1 MDKILYLSFNLLEE
15 DTNSGAFIY
24 MERHKIIDTLRGFSL
39 FGILIVHLP
48 LLGSSHFL
56 FMDLESAKGVGEKIS
71 YLLYYIFFEAKLFP
85 IFSFLFGYGFALQLQ
100 GKAGI
105 DSSLFLKRLLGLA
118 ILGILH
124 NILFFNGDILFTYAC
139 LGLLLYFLR
148 NQSEKILLTVS
159 IVSLLFSSVTFYIIG
174 STPVTEGEL
183 QKLIQDFKTSN
194 QLNFIESVYSR
205 IHSGIEIFPFVF
217 LNNWPTSF
225 AMLGLGFTVGKRN
238 ALTDENLLKKIPSY
252 FSYLALGIGTIG
264 GLCMVF
270 EKQLGISKG
279 IGMSIFAL
287 ASPFLSFFYIYS
299 LLKIVKKNL
308 FVVLTDLFSRNG
320 KMSLS
325 IYISES
331 ILMGILFQ
339 AWGLG
344 LFDKLQVHELLLM
357 SIPAYLFLS
366 ILATL
371 WLKKFEIGP
380 FEWIFKKF
388 VKIITKSTN

>member
-1 MDKILYLSFNLLEE
+1 
-15 DTNSGAFIY
+15 
-24 MERHKIIDTLRGFSL
+24 MERYKIIDTLRGFSL

-48 LLGSSHFL
+48 LMGNSHFL
-56 FMDLESAKGVGEKIS
+56 ILDMDTATEVSDQIS
-71 YLLYYIFFEAKLFP
+71 ILIYNLFFEAKLFP

-100 GKAGI
+100 SKAGQ
-105 DSSLFLKRLLGLA
+105 DSTLFLKRLLGLV
-118 ILGILH
+118 IFGILH
-124 NILFFNGDILFTYAC
+124 NVLFFNGDILFTYAC
-139 LGLLLYFLR
+139 LGFVLYFLR
-148 NQSEKILLTVS
+148 NKSEKILLSVS

-183 QKLIQDFKTSN
+183 QKLIQDFQRSN

-205 IHSGIEIFPFVF
+205 IHSGIDIFPFVF

-225 AMLGLGFTVGKRN
+225 AMLGLGFTAGKRN

-252 FSYLALGIGTIG
+252 FPSLALGIGIIG

-279 IGMSIFAL
+279 IGKSIFAL
-287 ASPFLSFFYIYS
+287 ASPFLSFFYVYS
-299 LLKIVKKNL
+299 LLKIVNKNL
-308 FVVLTDLFSRNG
+308 FVILTDLFSRNG

-344 LFDKLQVHELLLM
+344 LFDKLQVHELLLI

-380 FEWIFKKF
+380 FEWLFKKF
-388 VKIITKSTN
+388 VKIISKSTN

>member
-1 MDKILYLSFNLLEE
+1 
-15 DTNSGAFIY
+15 
-24 MERHKIIDTLRGFSL
+24 MERYKIIDTLRGFSL

-48 LLGSSHFL
+48 LMGNSHFL
-56 FMDLESAKGVGEKIS
+56 TLDIGTATEVSDQIS
-71 YLLYYIFFEAKLFP
+71 ILIYNLFFEAKLFP

-100 GKAGI
+100 GMAGQ
-105 DSSLFLKRLLGLA
+105 DSTLFLKRLLGLV
-118 ILGILH
+118 IFGILH

-139 LGLLLYFLR
+139 LGLVLYFLR
-148 NQSEKILLTVS
+148 NKSEKILLSVS

-183 QKLIQDFKTSN
+183 QKLIQDFQRSN

-205 IHSGIEIFPFVF
+205 IHSGIDLFPFVF

-225 AMLGLGFTVGKRN
+225 AMLGLGFTAGKRN
-238 ALTDENLLKKIPSY
+238 ALTDENLFKKIPSY
-252 FSYLALGIGTIG
+252 FPSLALVIGIIG

-270 EKQLGISKG
+270 EEQLGISKG
-279 IGMSIFAL
+279 IGNSIFAL
-287 ASPFLSFFYIYS
+287 ASPFLSFFYVYS
-299 LLKIVKKNL
+299 LLKIVNKNL
-308 FVVLTDLFSRNG
+308 FVILTDLLSRNG

-339 AWGLG
+339 AWGIG
-344 LFDKLQVHELLLM
+344 LFDKLKVHELLLI

-380 FEWIFKKF
+380 FEWLFKKF
-388 VKIITKSTN
+388 VKIINTETGLFHKI